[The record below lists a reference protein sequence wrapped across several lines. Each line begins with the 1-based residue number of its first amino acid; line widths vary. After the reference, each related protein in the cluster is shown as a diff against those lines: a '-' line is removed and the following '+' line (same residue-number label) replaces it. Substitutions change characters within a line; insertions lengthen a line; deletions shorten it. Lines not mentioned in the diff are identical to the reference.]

1 MIDSL
6 HVPPKKVRR
15 PVSRKLPLLLL
26 LLLIVPGCLAE
37 RGLEGPAAPTRTV
50 LETTDADAA
59 APDETGAGATAASKE
74 EDADSPTPTPT
85 AEGPR
90 AAEAQAETGTATGDE
105 ATTGPPSSPEAGGDA
120 GKKTGEAG
128 ETATATEGDG
138 KGADAGEKTGD
149 EKKAEEKPEAPGK
162 IVLDTEYD
170 DRRVG
175 DDQTDAV
182 QAEMGI
188 VTDEALNRYVQSV
201 AIRLLRYAPPR
212 PFEYEFKIVDQTV
225 PNAFAL
231 PGGKIYVS
239 RGLLA
244 LVGSEDELAG
254 VLGHEITHAAE
265 RHAAARIEISRRI
278 NPLVMGWMRA
288 AQIAAYGRDQ
298 ERDADRGGQL
308 LCAKAGYDP
317 GGIATFLRKLDAL
330 ERYEIGWSRLP
341 FFLATHPTSPERSA
355 LASDRAASLEW
366 TRQPAIADDRSFG
379 YLSVVDGLIL
389 GDDPAG
395 GLFDGPSFV
404 HPEMRFSLRF
414 PEGWETMNSQQAVAA
429 ISPDNDAQATLMLA
443 GPGEDVDAVVDEF
456 LEKEAPEL
464 RVRVET
470 RRKITLGKLPAVRL
484 EGRGV
489 EQVMTQIGPQQVGVY
504 MQMTFVAYDGAVYR
518 LALTSIAGSAS
529 KYRGRATAFAMSFRP
544 LDEEA
549 AHSLEVTRLR
559 IARALEHETL
569 AGLSERT
576 RNDLELGYTGVLN
589 GIFASTELARGAPIK
604 IGIAEP
610 YLPKPREKKKD
621 EAKKPASP
629 PAPEKSASKPAR

>member
-6 HVPPKKVRR
+6 QAPPKKVRR
-15 PVSRKLPLLLL
+15 SVSRKLPLLLL
-26 LLLIVPGCLAE
+26 LPLIATGCLAE

-50 LETTDADAA
+50 LETTDATAA
-59 APDETGAGATAASKE
+59 APDETVAGATTSSDEK
-74 EDADSPTPTPT
+74 DADSPAPTPAPKT
-85 AEGPR
+85 EAPH
-90 AAEAQAETGTATGDE
+90 AAGTETATGDE
-105 ATTGPPSSPEAGGDA
+105 AASGPTASPEAEPEASGA
-120 GKKTGEAG
+120 TGEAG
-128 ETATATEGDG
+128 AEGEGEG
-138 KGADAGEKTGD
+138 KDAGEKTGD
-149 EKKAEEKPEAPGK
+149 EKKAEEEPKDPGK

-182 QAEMGI
+182 QAEMGL

-366 TRQPAIADDRSFG
+366 TRQPAIAENRSFG

-414 PEGWETMNSQQAVAA
+414 PEGWETMNTQQAVAA
-429 ISPDNDAQATLMLA
+429 ISPDNDAQATLELA
-443 GPGEDVDAVVDEF
+443 GPGEDVDAVVEEF

-464 RVRVET
+464 RVRIDT

-489 EQVMTQIGPQQVGVY
+489 EQVMTQIGPQQIGVY
-504 MQMTFVAYDGAVYR
+504 MQMTFVAYDGVVYR
-518 LALTSIAGSAS
+518 LTLTSIAGSAS

-569 AGLSERT
+569 AGLSART

-629 PAPEKSASKPAR
+629 PAPEKSAPKPDAPSPAW

>member
-1 MIDSL
+1 M
-6 HVPPKKVRR
+6 HR
-15 PVSRKLPLLLL
+15 LLLV
-26 LLLIVPGCLAE
+26 IVCSWIATGCLGE
-37 RGLEGPAAPTRTV
+37 RGPERAAAPVRTV
-50 LETTDADAA
+50 LESSDAA
-59 APDETGAGATAASKE
+59 AAAPAAPAVDDERAAASANE
-74 EDADSPTPTPT
+74 AG
-85 AEGPR
+85 EGRESAKKP
-90 AAEAQAETGTATGDE
+90 AAETPAPA
-105 ATTGPPSSPEAGGDA
+105 EAGEPA
-120 GKKTGEAG
+120 AG
-128 ETATATEGDG
+128 ETATEPGEAEADG
-138 KGADAGEKTGD
+138 QPTPAPDAKPASSPETNPDAKP
-149 EKKAEEKPEAPGK
+149 EEKPEKPGK

-175 DDQTDAV
+175 DDQTEAV
-182 QAEMGI
+182 RAELGF
-188 VTDEALNRYVQSV
+188 VDDEALDRYVQSV
-201 AIRLLRYAPPR
+201 AIRLLRHAPPR

-244 LVGSEDELAG
+244 LVDSEDELAG

-298 ERDADRGGQL
+298 ERDADRGGQI

-317 GGIATFLRKLDAL
+317 NGIATFLRKLDAL

-355 LASDRAASLEW
+355 LASDRARSLEW
-366 TRQPAIADDRSFG
+366 ARQPGIADDRPFG
-379 YLSVVDGLIL
+379 YLSVVDGLVL

-414 PEGWETMNSQQAVAA
+414 PEGWETQNSQQAVAA
-429 ISPDNDAQATLMLA
+429 SAPDGDAQATLTLA
-443 GPGEDVDAVVDEF
+443 GSGDDVEKVVDEF
-456 LEKEAPEL
+456 LEKEAKEL
-464 RVRVET
+464 RVRVGD
-470 RRKITLGKLPAVRL
+470 RRRIQLGELPAVRI
-484 EGRGV
+484 EARGV
-489 EQVMTQIGPQQVGVY
+489 EQIMTNVGPQQVGVS
-504 MQMTFVAYDGAVYR
+504 MQMTFVAYDGVVYR
-518 LALTSIAGSAS
+518 LALTSLSGSAQ

-544 LDEEA
+544 LDEAA

-559 IARALEHETL
+559 IARALESETL
-569 AGLSERT
+569 AALSTRT
-576 RNDLELGYTGVLN
+576 RNALELGYTGVLN
-589 GIFASTELARGAPIK
+589 GLFASTELTRGRPIK

-610 YLPKPREKKKD
+610 YLPRPR
-621 EAKKPASP
+621 EAKKAED
-629 PAPEKSASKPAR
+629 AKP

>member
-1 MIDSL
+1 MSGML
-6 HVPPKKVRR
+6 R
-15 PVSRKLPLLLL
+15 PLLVSVLVW
-26 LLLIVPGCLAE
+26 ISTGCLAE
-37 RGLEGPAAPTRTV
+37 RGLERTAAPARTV
-50 LETTDADAA
+50 LKSSAATDESPAKAAESEGAATVDAESRS
-59 APDETGAGATAASKE
+59 PDPTAESKAEAGDASATEGGEPESATAAGESK
-74 EDADSPTPTPT
+74 S
-85 AEGPR
+85 
-90 AAEAQAETGTATGDE
+90 
-105 ATTGPPSSPEAGGDA
+105 
-120 GKKTGEAG
+120 
-128 ETATATEGDG
+128 
-138 KGADAGEKTGD
+138 D
-149 EKKAEEKPEAPGK
+149 EKPQEAKPEDESKDAPEEKPRRPGK

-182 QAEMGI
+182 RAEMGI
-188 VTDEALNRYVQSV
+188 VDDEALNRYVQSV
-201 AIRLLRYAPPR
+201 AIRLLRHAPPR
-212 PFEYEFKIVDQTV
+212 PFQYEFKIVDQTV

-288 AQIAAYGRDQ
+288 ARIAAYGRDQ
-298 ERDADRGGQL
+298 ERDADRGGQI

-317 GGIATFLRKLDAL
+317 NGIATFLRKLDAL

-355 LASDRAASLEW
+355 LASDRANSLEW
-366 TRQPAIADDRSFG
+366 TRQPGVADDRPFG
-379 YLSVVDGLIL
+379 HLSIVDGLVL

-414 PEGWETMNSQQAVAA
+414 PEGWQTQNSQQAVAA
-429 ISPDNDAQATLMLA
+429 ISPEGDAQATLTLA
-443 GPGEDVDAVVDEF
+443 GSGDDVEKIVDEF
-456 LEKEAPEL
+456 LEKEAREL
-464 RVRVET
+464 KIRAGD
-470 RRKITLGKLPAVRL
+470 RRRIRLGELPAVRL

-489 EQVMTQIGPQQVGVY
+489 EQVMTPAGPQQFGVS
-504 MQMTFVAYDGAVYR
+504 MQMTFIAYDGVVYR
-518 LALTSIAGSAS
+518 LALTSIAGSAA

-559 IARALEHETL
+559 IARAFERETL
-569 AGLSERT
+569 AALSTRT
-576 RNDLELGYTGVLN
+576 RNALELGYTSVLN
-589 GIFASTELARGAPIK
+589 GVFASTELTRGMPIK

-610 YLPKPREKKKD
+610 YIPRPR
-621 EAKKPASP
+621 EAKKQADATSEAVPDAREAEAP
-629 PAPEKSASKPAR
+629 RFATPFAKPRAPAPARSHSH

>member
-1 MIDSL
+1 M
-6 HVPPKKVRR
+6 
-15 PVSRKLPLLLL
+15 SRKLPFMLL
-26 LLLIVPGCLAE
+26 VVAFAMACVAE
-37 RGLEGPAAPTRTV
+37 RGLERPAAPARTV
-50 LETTDADAA
+50 LESANAAPAAADAA
-59 APDETGAGATAASKE
+59 APAETAAE
-74 EDADSPTPTPT
+74 GEPPATDRP
-85 AEGPR
+85 AE
-90 AAEAQAETGTATGDE
+90 AAEGDE
-105 ATTGPPSSPEAGGDA
+105 ASAPANAPPEGAPPEGAPSGTEPAGDA
-120 GKKTGEAG
+120 PSAEAP
-128 ETATATEGDG
+128 
-138 KGADAGEKTGD
+138 
-149 EKKAEEKPEAPGK
+149 AEPEKPEEPAPPVDPGK

-182 QAEMGI
+182 QAELGL

-201 AIRLLRYAPPR
+201 AIRLLRHAPPR

-265 RHAAARIEISRRI
+265 RHAAARMEISRRI

-298 ERDADRGGQL
+298 ERDADRGGQI

-317 GGIATFLRKLDAL
+317 VGIATFLRKLDAL

-355 LASDRAASLEW
+355 LAFDRAASLEW
-366 TRQPAIADDRSFG
+366 AREPAIADNRPFG
-379 YLSVVDGLIL
+379 YLSVVDGLTL

-395 GLFDGPSFV
+395 GLFDGANFV
-404 HPEMRFSLRF
+404 HPEMRFSIRF

-429 ISPDNDAQATLMLA
+429 ISPAGDAQATLMLA

-456 LEKEAPEL
+456 LEKEAEEL
-464 RVRVET
+464 RVRIGN

-489 EQVMTQIGPQQVGVY
+489 EQVMTPAGPQQIGVY
-504 MQMTFVAYDGAVYR
+504 LQMTFVAYDGAVYR
-518 LALTSIAGSAS
+518 LALTSAAGSAA

-569 AGLSERT
+569 AALSERT
-576 RNDLELGYTGVLN
+576 RNALELGYTGVLN

-610 YLPKPREKKKD
+610 YLPRPREPKPDAAKPEKPEKKG
-621 EAKKPASP
+621 ATRSRSA
-629 PAPEKSASKPAR
+629 PAPAP

>member
-1 MIDSL
+1 MIDSQL
-6 HVPPKKVRR
+6 DLPKKVRS
-15 PVSRKLPLLLL
+15 PVTRKLFPILLVALL
-26 LLLIVPGCLAE
+26 ASGCTSD
-37 RGLEGPAAPTRTV
+37 RGPVRPPARPANAAPA
-50 LETTDADAA
+50 TTHT
-59 APDETGAGATAASKE
+59 APASA
-74 EDADSPTPTPT
+74 EDPAPAPT
-85 AEGPR
+85 AEAKP
-90 AAEAQAETGTATGDE
+90 AQDEENVETDE
-105 ATTGPPSSPEAGGDA
+105 AEPSEATD
-120 GKKTGEAG
+120 E
-128 ETATATEGDG
+128 ETDE
-138 KGADAGEKTGD
+138 EKAEREKE
-149 EKKAEEKPEAPGK
+149 EKKDEK

-175 DDQTDAV
+175 DDQTEAV
-182 QAEMGI
+182 MAEMGI
-188 VTDEALNRYVQSV
+188 VEDEALNRYVQSV

-231 PGGKIYVS
+231 PGGKIYIS

-265 RHAAARIEISRRI
+265 RHAAARMEISKRI

-298 ERDADRGGQL
+298 ERDADRGGQI

-355 LASDRAASLEW
+355 IASDRAASLEW
-366 TRQPAIADDRSFG
+366 TREPGIADNRPFG
-379 YLSVVDGLIL
+379 YLSVVDGLVL

-395 GLFDGPSFV
+395 GLFDGANFV

-414 PEGWETMNSQQAVAA
+414 PEGWETMNTQQAVAA
-429 ISPDNDAQATLMLA
+429 ISPDGDAQATLELA
-443 GPGEDVDAVVDEF
+443 GPGNDVDKVVDEF
-456 LEKEAPEL
+456 LEKEGENL
-464 RVRVET
+464 RVRIEN

-484 EGRGV
+484 EGRGT
-489 EQVMTQIGPQQVGVY
+489 EQVMTQVGPQNIAVY
-504 MQMTFVAYDGAVYR
+504 MQMTFVAYDDVVYR
-518 LALTSIAGSAS
+518 LALTSIAGSAQ

-544 LDEEA
+544 LDEAA

-569 AGLSERT
+569 QALSERT

-589 GIFASTELARGAPIK
+589 ALFASTELSRGAPIK

-610 YLPKPREKKKD
+610 YLPRPPEEKD
-621 EAKKPASP
+621 A
-629 PAPEKSASKPAR
+629 AR

>member
-1 MIDSL
+1 MIDSPQ
-6 HVPPKKVRR
+6 VPPKEVRR
-15 PVSRKLPLLLL
+15 SVARKLLFILLVLVL
-26 LLLIVPGCLAE
+26 TTTGCLAE
-37 RGLEGPAAPTRTV
+37 RGLERPTAPTRTV
-50 LETTDADAA
+50 LETTAASGATPAEDADEPDAAGSAEPAATPATPDEPAADAA
-59 APDETGAGATAASKE
+59 PDA
-74 EDADSPTPTPT
+74 
-85 AEGPR
+85 
-90 AAEAQAETGTATGDE
+90 
-105 ATTGPPSSPEAGGDA
+105 GDA
-120 GKKTGEAG
+120 KAG
-128 ETATATEGDG
+128 EGDSDAAGDG
-138 KGADAGEKTGD
+138 ESKDGEPKD
-149 EKKAEEKPEAPGK
+149 EKPTDPGK

-182 QAEMGI
+182 QAEMGL

-201 AIRLLRYAPPR
+201 AIRLLRHTPSR

-265 RHAAARIEISRRI
+265 RHAAARLEISRRI

-298 ERDADRGGQL
+298 ERDADRGGQI

-317 GGIATFLRKLDAL
+317 VGIATFLRKLDAL
-330 ERYEIGWSRLP
+330 ERFEIGWSRLP

-366 TRQPAIADDRSFG
+366 TRVPGIADDRPLGF
-379 YLSVVDGLIL
+379 LSVVDGLVL

-395 GLFDGPSFV
+395 GLFDGPNFV

-414 PEGWETMNSQQAVAA
+414 PEGWETMNTQQAVAA

-443 GPGEDVDAVVDEF
+443 GSGEDVDKVVDEF
-456 LEKEAPEL
+456 LEKESTEL
-464 RVRVET
+464 RVRLDN

-489 EQVMTQIGPQQVGVY
+489 EQVMTQVGPQQIAVY
-504 MQMTFVAYDGAVYR
+504 LQMTFVAYDGVVYR
-518 LALTSIAGSAS
+518 LALTSIAGSAA

-569 AGLSERT
+569 AALSERT

-589 GIFASTELARGAPIK
+589 GIFASTELDRGAPIK

-610 YLPKPREKKKD
+610 YLPRPREEKADAAKKKASPAASAKD
-621 EAKKPASP
+621 EAKGATKA
-629 PAPEKSASKPAR
+629 ERERLR

>member
-1 MIDSL
+1 MSGML
-6 HVPPKKVRR
+6 R
-15 PVSRKLPLLLL
+15 P
-26 LLLIVPGCLAE
+26 LLLIVLVWIATGCLAE
-37 RGLEGPAAPTRTV
+37 RGFERTDAPARTV
-50 LETTDADAA
+50 LKSSAA
-59 APDETGAGATAASKE
+59 ADEAPAK
-74 EDADSPTPTPT
+74 
-85 AEGPR
+85 
-90 AAEAQAETGTATGDE
+90 AAEAEGAETKDAKSGGPEPEPGEKSQE
-105 ATTGPPSSPEAGGDA
+105 ATP
-120 GKKTGEAG
+120 
-128 ETATATEGDG
+128 
-138 KGADAGEKTGD
+138 
-149 EKKAEEKPEAPGK
+149 EEKSQDVPAQKPRRPGK

-182 QAEMGI
+182 RAELGI
-188 VTDEALNRYVQSV
+188 VDDEALNRYVQSV
-201 AIRLLRYAPPR
+201 AIRLLRHAPPR
-212 PFEYEFKIVDQTV
+212 PFQYEFKIVDQTV

-298 ERDADRGGQL
+298 ERDADRGGQI

-317 GGIATFLRKLDAL
+317 NGIATFLRKLDAL

-355 LASDRAASLEW
+355 LASDRANSLEW
-366 TRQPAIADDRSFG
+366 KRQPGIADDRPFG
-379 YLSVVDGLIL
+379 YFSVVDGLVL
-389 GDDPAG
+389 GEDPAG
-395 GLFDGPSFV
+395 GLFDGPNFV

-414 PEGWETMNSQQAVAA
+414 PEGWQTQNSQQAVAA
-429 ISPDNDAQATLMLA
+429 ISPEGDAQATLTLA
-443 GPGEDVDAVVDEF
+443 GSGDDVEKVVDEF
-456 LEKEAPEL
+456 LEKEAREL
-464 RVRVET
+464 KIRAAD
-470 RRKITLGKLPAVRL
+470 RRRIRIGELPAVRI

-489 EQVMTQIGPQQVGVY
+489 EQIMGPGGPQQIGVS
-504 MQMTFVAYDGAVYR
+504 MQMTFVAYDGVVYR
-518 LALTSIAGSAS
+518 LALTSFAGSAV

-559 IARALEHETL
+559 IARAFESETL
-569 AGLSERT
+569 AALSTRT
-576 RNDLELGYTGVLN
+576 RNALELGYTGVLN
-589 GIFASTELARGAPIK
+589 GIFASTELTRGMPIK

-610 YLPKPREKKKD
+610 YLPRPR
-621 EAKKPASP
+621 EAKKKAGATSE
-629 PAPEKSASKPAR
+629 PAPGEVPDASEAEAPRFATPFAVPRAAAHARSSSR